1 MDENNNR
8 NEQKIRN
15 EDRNEQNTQI
25 PASDD
30 KTAYKLIC
38 ALGYVPCGLLFFLPL
53 IVYSN
58 DEFAKYHANQAL
70 VLFLTAVIG
79 EVVLGVLSVIPFL
92 SGVMYVLTSVYS
104 VLMLV
109 LCILGILNV
118 VREEKNP
125 LPVIGKINLLK

>member
-1 MDENNNR
+1 MDENDNR
-8 NEQKIRN
+8 NEQETKN
-15 EDRNEQNTQI
+15 EDRNEKNAQA

-92 SGVMYVLTSVYS
+92 SVVMYRPFSSRFIVASVNGLS
-104 VLMLV
+104 
-109 LCILGILNV
+109 LG
-118 VREEKNP
+118 
-125 LPVIGKINLLK
+125 

>member
-1 MDENNNR
+1 M
-8 NEQKIRN
+8 
-15 EDRNEQNTQI
+15 
-25 PASDD
+25 
-30 KTAYKLIC
+30 IC

-79 EVVLGVLSVIPFL
+79 EVILGVLSVIPFL
-92 SGVMYVLTSVYS
+92 SVVMYVLTSVYG

>member
-1 MDENNNR
+1 MDENDNR
-8 NEQKIRN
+8 NEQETKN
-15 EDRNEQNTQI
+15 EDRNEKNAQA

-70 VLFLTAVIG
+70 AVIG

-92 SGVMYVLTSVYS
+92 SVVMYVLTSVYG